1 MNDNPERAIVRLPE
15 SRLEKSASAANRIV
29 AAMID
34 ETLVLARSE
43 ALSLCHQANARFT
56 IGSYEWCEPDYRQIL
71 AWAKALAL
79 DPEIVIE
86 RLLDDRSI
94 RERPSRFPSWAG
106 TRFEDG
112 KIIALHWDLDHLPL
126 EHFVWINGVDLL
138 FLSFSAHSFDHGGTG
153 KIVKTLQLPFPNL
166 HSVSCGNLGLRELDL
181 TRVGKLEVLECCRT
195 HIAHLDLSCVPLL
208 KALDCSETSV
218 SELDLSHTPHLADL
232 NCELTKVSALNL
244 SRTPNLAG
252 LICGDTEISE
262 LDLSEQPSLKQLI
275 CGRTNISFLNL
286 CSAPRLTYL
295 DCRETPIEELDLTAV
310 PHLDLLWCSCT
321 RIIELDL
328 SQVSQLTSLD
338 CDFDMALDL
347 SDVPK
352 LKYLNW
358 QCLTIESEE
367 PALSGVPNLR
377 ELGFIGAQGASIT
390 RLDLSAVPK
399 LERLSLQVNCKLVT
413 LDLSAVPNLTELFCS
428 HTSITELDIRPLTGL
443 KILYYDVSQTRLLQ
457 RSDQNFKR

>member
-1 MNDNPERAIVRLPE
+1 MNDNPERSIVRLPE

-29 AAMID
+29 AAMVD

-94 RERPSRFPSWAG
+94 RETGHFPNWAG
-106 TRFEDG
+106 TRFENG
-112 KIIALHWDLDHLPL
+112 RITALHWDLDHLPL
-126 EHFVWINGVDLL
+126 EHFVWIDGVDLL
-138 FLSFSAHSFDHGGTG
+138 FLSFSAHRFDHDGRG

-166 HSVSCGNLGLRELDL
+166 RSVSCGNLGLRELDL
-181 TRVGKLEVLECCRT
+181 TRVGNLEELDCCRT
-195 HIAHLDLSCVPLL
+195 HIAHLDLACVPLL

-218 SELDLSHTPHLADL
+218 SELDVSHTPNLENL
-232 NCELTKVSALNL
+232 NCEVTKVSALNL
-244 SRTPNLAG
+244 SCMPNLAG

-262 LDLSEQPSLKQLI
+262 LALSEQPSLKQLI

-286 CSAPRLTYL
+286 CSTPRLTYL
-295 DCRETPIEELDLTAV
+295 DCRETPIEELDLAAV
-310 PHLDLLWCSCT
+310 PHLALLWCSST
-321 RIIELDL
+321 RITELNL
-328 SQVSQLTSLD
+328 AQVPQLTSLD
-338 CDFDMALDL
+338 CDSDMRLDL
-347 SDVPK
+347 FDVPK
-352 LKYLNW
+352 LEFLHWECTTSESDEPVLFAVPGLKELN
-358 QCLTIESEE
+358 CN
-367 PALSGVPNLR
+367 GR
-377 ELGFIGAQGASIT
+377 RGASIT
-390 RLDLSAVPK
+390 QLELSAVPR
-399 LERLSLQVNCKLVT
+399 LERLSLNVSCKLVQ
-413 LDLSAVPNLTELFCS
+413 LDLSCVPNLTELFCS
-428 HTSITELDIRPLTGL
+428 GTSIPELDIRPLTGL